1 MCLVLTQTFFNCN
14 LSCSI
19 DKVMAKV
26 QTDISLNH
34 KVTLQKEQPA
44 EKHMQKENCDLLN
57 CTYEQLNGENCKT
70 VKVNGETDSK
80 VNSETNGKTNGLPHF
95 AEFIYL
101 SDESDENSD
110 NGYDES
116 SSSNS
121 FIMNCE
127 ISEIEKTID
136 NDSDLVQ
143 RIPDHKSFDENVL
156 PVLVGT
162 LETIDEE
169 GSEFCYNFSQTLT
182 LSDGK

>member
-1 MCLVLTQTFFNCN
+1 
-14 LSCSI
+14 
-19 DKVMAKV
+19 MAKV

-34 KVTLQKEQPA
+34 KVTLQKEQPT

-70 VKVNGETDSK
+70 VKIDGE
-80 VNSETNGKTNGLPHF
+80 TNGLPDF

-101 SDESDENSD
+101 SDESDESSD

-121 FIMNCE
+121 LIMNCE

-143 RIPDHKSFDENVL
+143 TIPDHKSFDENVL

-169 GSEFCYNFSQTLT
+169 GSEFCYNFSQALT

>member
-1 MCLVLTQTFFNCN
+1 MCSVLTQTFFNCN

-34 KVTLQKEQPA
+34 KVTLQKEQPT

-70 VKVNGETDSK
+70 VKTDGK
-80 VNSETNGKTNGLPHF
+80 ADGKTDGKTDGLPDF

-101 SDESDENSD
+101 SDGSDESSD

-121 FIMNCE
+121 LIMNCE

-143 RIPDHKSFDENVL
+143 TIPDHKSFDENVL

-169 GSEFCYNFSQTLT
+169 GSEFCYNFSQALT

>member
-1 MCLVLTQTFFNCN
+1 
-14 LSCSI
+14 
-19 DKVMAKV
+19 MAKV

-57 CTYEQLNGENCKT
+57 CTYEQLNDENCKI
-70 VKVNGETDSK
+70 VKT
-80 VNSETNGKTNGLPHF
+80 NSETNSETNNVTNGVTNGLPHF

-101 SDESDENSD
+101 SDQSDESDD
-110 NGYDES
+110 NDYDES
-116 SSSNS
+116 SSSNE

-143 RIPDHKSFDENVL
+143 TIPDHKSFDENVL